1 MEIYALNINGELV
14 YFKGEQSAK
23 NFADDFFKHRP
34 IFIYKITYFFHFYIL
49 S

>member
-23 NFADDFFKHRP
+23 NFADDFLSIDR
-34 IFIYKITYFFHFYIL
+34 FYL
-49 S
+49 